1 MQAQLRGKLPD
12 MAVDII
18 NCVTYREIE
27 YRSREQASRP
37 WGRDKSREPV
47 MKNDPVAFR
56 RRLSGGEK
64 LSGTFIKTPSG
75 HATEIFGDLGYDFV
89 VIDEEHAPFDRL
101 ATDQAL
107 VSAQAA
113 HIAALVRV
121 ASASNILSV
130 LDGGAVGVL
139 VPHVSSAQAA
149 TEIAAACRYRGGKR
163 GFSNS
168 PRAGRYGG
176 LSLHQ
181 HVEHAD
187 RMTTVVAQIEDP
199 EALDQIDAIAATDG
213 IDALFI
219 GRGDLAVALGA
230 DSPDQPEIRAA
241 AERISTAARRAG
253 KPVMVFVGSNKDALA
268 MREIGASAFIF
279 ASDQGLMRQAAAHV
293 LAEFEA
299 LV

>member
-1 MQAQLRGKLPD
+1 M
-12 MAVDII
+12 
-18 NCVTYREIE
+18 T
-27 YRSREQASRP
+27 
-37 WGRDKSREPV
+37 
-47 MKNDPVAFR
+47 
-56 RRLSGGEK
+56 RLHSAEK
-64 LSGTFIKTPSG
+64 LSGTFIKTPTG

-101 ATDQAL
+101 AVDQAL
-107 VSAQAA
+107 VAARAA

-121 ASASNILSV
+121 ASASASNLLSG
-130 LDGGAVGVL
+130 LDAGAVGVL
-139 VPHVSSAQAA
+139 VPHVCSAQKA

-181 HVEHAD
+181 RVEHAD
-187 RMTTVVAQIEDP
+187 GMTTVVAQIEDP
-199 EALDQIDAIAATDG
+199 EALGQIDAIAEVDG

-219 GRGDLAVALGA
+219 GRGDLAVALGVA
-230 DSPDQPEIRAA
+230 SPEAPSRRRGAHQH
-241 AERISTAARRAG
+241 SARRAG
-253 KPVMVFVGSNKDALA
+253 KPIMVFVGNNKDALA

-279 ASDQGLMRQAAAHV
+279 SSDQGLMRQAAART

-299 LV
+299 LA

>member
-1 MQAQLRGKLPD
+1 VKH
-12 MAVDII
+12 
-18 NCVTYREIE
+18 
-27 YRSREQASRP
+27 
-37 WGRDKSREPV
+37 
-47 MKNDPVAFR
+47 DPTAFR
-56 RRLSGGEK
+56 RRLMDGEK
-64 LSGTFIKTPSG
+64 LSGVFVKTPSG

-101 ATDQAL
+101 AIDQAL
-107 VSAQAA
+107 VSARAG

-121 ASASNILSV
+121 ASASPSNLLSV
-130 LDGGAVGVL
+130 LDAGAAGVL
-139 VPHVSSAQAA
+139 VPHVSSAQKAA
-149 TEIAAACRYRGGKR
+149 DVAAACRYKGGAR

-176 LSLHQ
+176 LSLQQ
-181 HVEHAD
+181 HIEHAD
-187 RMTTVVAQIEDP
+187 AVTTVVAQIEDP
-199 EALDQIDAIAATDG
+199 EALDQIDAIAAVGG

-230 DSPDQPEIRAA
+230 GSPEAPEIRAA

-268 MREIGASAFIF
+268 MREIGACAFIF
-279 ASDQGLMRQAAAHV
+279 SSDQGLMRQAAGRA

>member
-1 MQAQLRGKLPD
+1 MKPD
-12 MAVDII
+12 
-18 NCVTYREIE
+18 
-27 YRSREQASRP
+27 QF
-37 WGRDKSREPV
+37 
-47 MKNDPVAFR
+47 AFR
-56 RRLSGGEK
+56 RRLTTGEK

-101 ATDQAL
+101 AIDQAL
-107 VSAQAA
+107 VSARAA

-121 ASASNILSV
+121 ASASPSNLLSV
-130 LDGGAVGVL
+130 LDAGAVGVL
-139 VPHVSSAQAA
+139 VPHVSSAQQAA
-149 TEIAAACRYRGGKR
+149 DVAAACRYKGGGR

-176 LSLHQ
+176 LSLQQ

-187 RMTTVVAQIEDP
+187 SITTVVAQIEDP
-199 EALDQIDAIAATDG
+199 GALDQIDAIAAVDG

-219 GRGDLAVALGA
+219 GRGDLAVAMGA
-230 DSPDQPEIRAA
+230 GSPEAPEIRAA
-241 AERISTAARRAG
+241 AERISTAARCAG

-268 MREIGASAFIF
+268 MREIGANAFIF
-279 ASDQGLMRQAAAHV
+279 SSDQGLMRQAAGRA